1 MAESSG
7 GVWRGC
13 TRLSTRR
20 EASTRADYDSGSDGL
35 VVVDE
40 DEVDDAS
47 PEVPLSSP
55 ATSCPN
61 LGGGSLR
68 VGVAKEPGTSGNV
81 SKIRWAYAVWCTR
94 TPDVVRQICRPMIWV
109 SSSPSCRVILSKA
122 ARNDL

>member
-20 EASTRADYDSGSDGL
+20 EASTRADHDSGSDL
-35 VVVDE
+35 VGVDE

-61 LGGGSLR
+61 PALTAAAAAQDESSASESEENVYDPCVVPKKR
-68 VGVAKEPGTSGNV
+68 YTRRKKSGTEE
-81 SKIRWAYAVWCTR
+81 
-94 TPDVVRQICRPMIWV
+94 
-109 SSSPSCRVILSKA
+109 
-122 ARNDL
+122 